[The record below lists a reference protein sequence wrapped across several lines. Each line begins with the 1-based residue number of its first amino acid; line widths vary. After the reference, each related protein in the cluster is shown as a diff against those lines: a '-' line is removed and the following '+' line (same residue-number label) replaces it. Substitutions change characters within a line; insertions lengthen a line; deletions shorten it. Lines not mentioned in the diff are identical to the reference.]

1 MNKKG
6 ANNFIILRG
15 YRDYNLYTNDI
26 QQENK
31 KSCRLFLI
39 ANLIT
44 QAAVMI
50 SRLALLKDIYLIIF
64 SIVGTVYSLILLF
77 TFPKI
82 INRVASKWIIP
93 LFYLIQIPT
102 FIISILN
109 GSVFIRGSYAFS
121 FYILSFILPL
131 FIFDI
136 PLRVIIIQTI
146 YCIIFLIVDYFYKPL
161 EIFAVDAVHLLVTY
175 SAIVSAILLIL
186 SIRFTNLENYISARE
201 KSEHQEVTGLKNRY
215 ALKKIYRSFFNK
227 EIIVSMVDIDDFK
240 FFNDMYGHQTGDIV
254 LKSLG
259 KILLNNFGVDACFSY
274 GGDEF
279 LIVWEDNDKA
289 KFNNLMLKVKEE
301 LKDLEVSNT
310 ILLHPTI
317 SVGFVYGKPQS
328 KQEFQNMVNC
338 ADFTLYNAK
347 DQGKDIICDRS
358 YELKDDYSSFIN
370 GKREIKS
377 SPNLDNLTKL
387 ITFQSYLLNGQH
399 YIQELKKKKNV
410 LVCHINILNFNI
422 YNCTNDYQIGDSLLI
437 KTAELLKKSFPS
449 GLITRISADH
459 FSLVCEENNFETI
472 FKEIEIE
479 FSSYVNNQAIRIIA
493 GCILLSGNIDLRQ
506 ADDLAKIACDNVKKH
521 PEHSYLF
528 YDEALSKK
536 KENDQWIIS
545 SFHNALIN
553 HDIVVYYQPIIQTLS
568 SSISSLEA
576 LARWKQPTKGL
587 VPPLDF
593 IPVLENN
600 RLIYK
605 LDLYVLE
612 EVCKQDRILMDANK
626 YVLPVSINLSRYDF
640 EKPDLVDNIVR
651 IVDKYKIP
659 HELIILEI
667 TESAFLAEKDR
678 LKNALLK
685 LKEQAFKIW
694 MDDFGSEY
702 SSLNLLK
709 EFFFDAIKLDMK
721 FLPSEKEKEKGRI
734 IINSIIEMAQKLSI
748 QTLTEGVEKEDDYLF
763 LKDIGCEYIQ
773 GYLVSK
779 PLEINK
785 LNTFLESKKSS
796 IPSSK
801 EEIEYYQK
809 LVDMSFSNIELN
821 GKKIDLSKEFDEVSI
836 AICEFKDEKLRILKT
851 DSRFRKLI
859 NIHEKDEMIDN
870 NVFSSY
876 WERID
881 KKFIKA
887 FDDSKTNDC
896 WVKKEII
903 NDKKEEKRY
912 IYLHPISQNP
922 TTHAES
928 YIVLVEILPKEK
940 DKQLPSD

>member
-1 MNKKG
+1 MKKKG
-6 ANNFIILRG
+6 FNNIIILRG
-15 YRDYNLYTNDI
+15 YRDYNLYKSDI

-39 ANLIT
+39 ANFIT

-50 SRLALLKDIYLIIF
+50 SRLALLKDIYLLIF
-64 SIVGTVYSLILLF
+64 STFGTVYSLLLLF
-77 TFPKI
+77 IFPKVI
-82 INRVASKWIIP
+82 KRVPSKWIIP
-93 LFYLIQIPT
+93 LLYLIQIPT

-146 YCIIFLIVDYFYKPL
+146 YCLIFLIVDYFYKSL

-175 SAIVSAILLIL
+175 SAIISAILLIL
-186 SIRFTNLENYISARE
+186 SLRFTNLENYISVRE
-201 KSEHQEVTGLKNRY
+201 KSEHHEVTGLKNRY
-215 ALKKIYRSFFNK
+215 ALKKSYKSFFNK

-259 KILLNNFGVDACFSY
+259 KILINNFGVDACFSY

-301 LKDLEVSNT
+301 LKDLEVSDI

-317 SVGFVYGKPQS
+317 SVGFVYGKPLT
-328 KQEFQNMVNC
+328 KQEFQNMINC

-358 YELKDDYSSFIN
+358 YELKDDYSTFIN
-370 GKREIKS
+370 EKREVKS
-377 SPNLDNLTKL
+377 SPNIDSVTKL

-399 YIQELKKKKNV
+399 YIQELKEKKNI
-410 LVCHINILNFNI
+410 LVCHINILNFSI

-472 FKEIEIE
+472 FKEIEKE
-479 FSSYVNNQAIRIIA
+479 LSSYVNNQAIRIVA
-493 GCILLSGNIDLRQ
+493 GCVLLNGNMDLRQ

-528 YDEALSKK
+528 YDEVLSKK
-536 KENDQWIIS
+536 KEKDQWIIS
-545 SFHNALIN
+545 SFSNALIN
-553 HDIVVYYQPIIQTLS
+553 HDIVIFYQPIIQTLS

-576 LARWKQPTKGL
+576 LARWKHPSKGL
-587 VPPLDF
+587 IPPLDF

-612 EVCKQDRILMDANK
+612 EVCKQDRILMDENK
-626 YVLPVSINLSRYDF
+626 YVLPVSINLSKYDF
-640 EKPDLVDNIVR
+640 ERPDLVDEIVR
-651 IVDKYKIP
+651 IVNEYKLP

-667 TESAFLAEKDR
+667 TESAFLAEKEN
-678 LKNALLK
+678 LKDSVLK
-685 LKEQAFKIW
+685 LKEQSFKIW

-734 IINSIIEMAQKLSI
+734 IIDSIIEMAQKLSI
-748 QTLTEGVEKEDDYLF
+748 QTLAEGVEKEDDYQF
-763 LKDIGCEYIQ
+763 LKDIGCEYVQ

-779 PLEINK
+779 PLAINE
-785 LNTFLESKKSS
+785 LNTFLVSKKDS

-801 EEIEYYQK
+801 EEIEYYQQ
-809 LVDMSFSNIELN
+809 LVDMSVSNIELN
-821 GKKIDLSKEFDEVSI
+821 GKKIDLSKEFDEVGI
-836 AICEFKDEKLRILKT
+836 AICEFKDDKLRVLKT
-851 DSRFRKLI
+851 DSRFREFI
-859 NIHEKDEMIDN
+859 NVHELKEMIDK
-870 NVFSSY
+870 NVFASY

-881 KKFIKA
+881 ENFTKA

-896 WVKKEII
+896 WIKKEIT
-903 NDKKEEKRY
+903 NDQKEEKRY

-922 TTHAES
+922 KTNAES
-928 YIVLVEILPKEK
+928 YLVLVEKLSKEK
-940 DKQLPSD
+940 DKQLPCE